1 MKKIYI
7 CPETEVIEAE
17 AEGVVCASIKRYGVV
32 DGENDGEN
40 YDENPNG
47 PGGLPSEVVEVGGND
62 GPPSTAKE
70 FDLWGDFDW

>member
-32 DGENDGEN
+32 DGENNGE
-40 YDENPNG
+40 YYGEYPND
-47 PGGLPSEVVEVGGND
+47 GGLPSEVKEVDGDD

-70 FDLWGDFDW
+70 FDLWGDW